1 MNQMKNPIKKL
12 SSTLLTSLLLA
23 PTLATAVN
31 MASIAGLTTQPA
43 LAATAKKAAA
53 KTGKAAAPVK
63 AKAPA
68 IPAPGDLAS
77 SGLVAPAPN
86 MPVEPWRKNKPAV
99 PAPRPF
105 QLPKV
110 STYTMDNGLVVETV
124 EDHRFPFVTLY
135 LGFHSGTSQEPQ
147 DMIGLSSMTSDLL
160 TEGTKTK
167 TSKQIAEAVDFIG
180 GALGASSDFDYTL
193 VSGSA
198 LSDYGDR
205 LVSLMSDVVLNPSFP
220 QEELDLNKT
229 NLIQELTMKRSDPN
243 FLVQERFSKVVFGS
257 HPYSVVAPNET
268 SINRIS
274 QKDLIDYHAKTYIP
288 NNAFMIIVGDFNPD
302 KMKDLISKNF
312 GSQWKQGKV
321 ETATMPATPNQ
332 DGRKIYLVDRP
343 GSVQTAI
350 KVGNIGIQRKDPNY
364 FPLLVM
370 NQILGGAANARLF
383 LNIREAKGYTYGAY
397 SRMSARKEKG
407 SFSAEASVRTDVTAP
422 SLQEFLYELERIR
435 NVKVTDAEITSAKNY
450 LAGSFQLG
458 LETQGGLAQRLLEA
472 KLYNLPD
479 NYLETYADK
488 VMAVSVDDVR
498 ASARNLIDTKNLV
511 ITAVGDAKKIK
522 QDLELFAPV
531 SVYDTQGKLAGEEK
545 PKSVN

>member
-1 MNQMKNPIKKL
+1 MNAKSIKSIFL
-12 SSTLLTSLLLA
+12 IASMLA
-23 PTLATAVN
+23 PGLLPSAAMAAAPAAETTKKTTVKKSVSKKTTSSIRTAPPIPK
-31 MASIAGLTTQPA
+31 AAEITDPALKAA
-43 LAATAKKAAA
+43 LAA
-53 KTGKAAAPVK
+53 
-63 AKAPA
+63 
-68 IPAPGDLAS
+68 
-77 SGLVAPAPN
+77 
-86 MPVEPWRKNKPAV
+86 MPVEPWRKSKPAV

-110 STYTMDNGLVVETV
+110 ETYKLDNGLVIETV
-124 EDHRFPFVTLY
+124 EDHRFPFITVSLA
-135 LGFHSGTSQEPQ
+135 FHSGTSQEPQ
-147 DMIGLSSMTSDLL
+147 DMIGLSSMTADLL
-160 TEGTKTK
+160 TEGTK
-167 TSKQIAEAVDFIG
+167 SKSSKEIAEAVDFIG
-180 GALGASSDFDYTL
+180 GSLSASSDFDYTM

-198 LSDYGDR
+198 LSPYTDR
-205 LVSLMSDVVLNPSFP
+205 LLSLMSDVVLNPSYP
-220 QEELDLNKT
+220 EDELTLHKT

-243 FLVQERFSKVVFGS
+243 FLVAERFSKVVFGS

-274 QKDLIDYHAKTYIP
+274 QKDLLDYHAKTYIP
-288 NNAFMIIVGDFNPD
+288 NNAVMVIVGDFTPD
-302 KMKDLISKNF
+302 KMKDILSKNF
-312 GSQWKQGKV
+312 GSQWKQGNV
-321 ETATMPATPNQ
+321 EIATLPGTPTQ
-332 DGRKIYLVDRP
+332 SGRKIYLVDRP

-350 KVGNIGIQRKDPNY
+350 KVGNVGIQRKDPNY

-407 SFSAEASVRTDVTAP
+407 SFSAEASVRTEVTAP
-422 SLQEFLYELERIR
+422 SLQEFLYELERMR
-435 NVKVTDAEITSAKNY
+435 NTRVTDAEITSAKNY

-488 VMAVSVDDVR
+488 VMAVNVDDVR
-498 ASARNLIDTKNLV
+498 ASARNLIDTNNLV

-531 SVYDTQGKLAGEEK
+531 SVYDTQGKLSGADT
-545 PKSVN
+545 PPPNHI

>member
-1 MNQMKNPIKKL
+1 MKNHPITFN
-12 SSTLLTSLLLA
+12 SRLLQSLALIALTLA
-23 PTLATAVN
+23 PALTITVAQPATA
-31 MASIAGLTTQPA
+31 APAKKATKFSAKTPPPIPKAAEADAALKAA
-43 LAATAKKAAA
+43 LAA
-53 KTGKAAAPVK
+53 
-63 AKAPA
+63 
-68 IPAPGDLAS
+68 
-77 SGLVAPAPN
+77 
-86 MPVEPWRKNKPAV
+86 MPVEPWRKSKPVV

-105 QLPKV
+105 ILPKV
-110 STYTMDNGLVVETV
+110 ETYKLENGLVIETV
-124 EDHRFPFVTLY
+124 EDHRFPFVTLS
-135 LGFHSGTSQEPQ
+135 LAFHSGTSQEPQ
-147 DMIGLSSMTSDLL
+147 DMIGLASMTADLL
-160 TEGTKTK
+160 NEGTKTK
-167 TSKQIAEAVDFIG
+167 SSKEVAEAVDFIG
-180 GALGASSDFDYTL
+180 GALGASSDFDYTM

-198 LSDYGDR
+198 LSPYTDR
-205 LVSLMSDVVLNPSFP
+205 LVALMSDVVLNPSFP
-220 QEELDLNKT
+220 QDELALNKT
-229 NLIQELTMKRSDPN
+229 NLIQELTIKRSDPN
-243 FLVQERFSKVVFGS
+243 FLVAERFSKVVFGA

-288 NNAFMIIVGDFNPD
+288 NNAVMVIVGDFAPD

-312 GSQWKQGKV
+312 GSQWKPGTV
-321 ETATMPATPNQ
+321 ETASLPGTPTQ
-332 DGRKIYLVDRP
+332 AGRKIYLVDRP

-370 NQILGGAANARLF
+370 NQILGGAANSRMF
-383 LNIREAKGYTYGAY
+383 LNIREQKGYTYGAY

-407 SFSAEASVRTDVTAP
+407 SFSAEASVRTDVTGP

-435 NVKVTDAEITSAKNY
+435 NTKVSDAEITSAKNY

-458 LETQGGLAQRLLEA
+458 LETQGGLAQRLMEA

-488 VMAVSVDDVR
+488 VMAVNVDDVR
-498 ASARNLIDTKNLV
+498 TAARTLIDTNNLV

-531 SVYDTQGKLAGEEK
+531 SVYDTQGKLSGADT
-545 PKSVN
+545 PPPNHI